1 MCRYPSHSPSIA
13 MMWLLAVQG
22 KRLEPSARLAEPVGF
37 KEAAARGGQQPGTGY
52 GVAQQS
58 FQA

>member
-1 MCRYPSHSPSIA
+1 

-37 KEAAARGGQQPGTGY
+37 KEAAARGGQPPGTGY